1 MQFREAVVF
10 ASKLTKNGKNIPQ
23 WNCVFTIASTC
34 WNQLFL
40 QKIFRTDKLLLW
52 HYYLRFFVLILGVE
66 NQSGV
71 TRDSAILEVE
81 RREKPQIEIY
91 PSDNQNVVQGGS
103 VLFQCRVMSGIPNP
117 KITWR
122 PLNSGRSLFLFFIN

>member
-1 MQFREAVVF
+1 M
-10 ASKLTKNGKNIPQ
+10 
-23 WNCVFTIASTC
+23 
-34 WNQLFL
+34 
-40 QKIFRTDKLLLW
+40 W
-52 HYYLRFFVLILGVE
+52 HYFEFYSYLYCLLYFSFFVLILGVE

>member
-1 MQFREAVVF
+1 M
-10 ASKLTKNGKNIPQ
+10 T
-23 WNCVFTIASTC
+23 
-34 WNQLFL
+34 
-40 QKIFRTDKLLLW
+40 
-52 HYYLRFFVLILGVE
+52 FFHSYIGVE

-81 RREKPQIEIY
+81 RREKPEIEIY

-122 PLNSGRSLFLFFIN
+122 PLNGNAMAGRFDYWGCVHYICFDFVAALRLLLWGT

>member
-1 MQFREAVVF
+1 M
-10 ASKLTKNGKNIPQ
+10 
-23 WNCVFTIASTC
+23 
-34 WNQLFL
+34 
-40 QKIFRTDKLLLW
+40 
-52 HYYLRFFVLILGVE
+52 
-66 NQSGV
+66 
-71 TRDSAILEVE
+71 E

-122 PLNSGRSLFLFFIN
+122 PLNGGSENLKKSGQKKLVKSNKSISRKNVLNIFHEN

>member
-1 MQFREAVVF
+1 M
-10 ASKLTKNGKNIPQ
+10 
-23 WNCVFTIASTC
+23 
-34 WNQLFL
+34 
-40 QKIFRTDKLLLW
+40 D
-52 HYYLRFFVLILGVE
+52 FFYSYLGVE

-122 PLNSGRSLFLFFIN
+122 PLNSGESF

>member
-1 MQFREAVVF
+1 MQYREAVVF
-10 ASKLTKNGKNIPQ
+10 ASKLTKNGKNIP
-23 WNCVFTIASTC
+23 C

-40 QKIFRTDKLLLW
+40 KKIFRTDKLLLW
-52 HYYLRFFVLILGVE
+52 HYFEYYLRFFALILGVE
-66 NQSGV
+66 NQSGF

-122 PLNSGRSLFLFFIN
+122 PLNSGRSLFLFFILIKN

>member
-1 MQFREAVVF
+1 MAFFFFFEF
-10 ASKLTKNGKNIPQ
+10 HSYLYY
-23 WNCVFTIASTC
+23 
-34 WNQLFL
+34 
-40 QKIFRTDKLLLW
+40 LL
-52 HYYLRFFVLILGVE
+52 YLRFFVLILGVE

-122 PLNSGRSLFLFFIN
+122 PLNSGESF

>member
-1 MQFREAVVF
+1 M
-10 ASKLTKNGKNIPQ
+10 
-23 WNCVFTIASTC
+23 
-34 WNQLFL
+34 
-40 QKIFRTDKLLLW
+40 KIVYLLLLARLPHLLEFNLFRTDKLLLW
-52 HYYLRFFVLILGVE
+52 HYFEFYSYLYYLLYLLYLRFFVLILGVE

-122 PLNSGRSLFLFFIN
+122 PLNSGRSLFLFLLIKN

>member
-1 MQFREAVVF
+1 MKIVYLLLF
-10 ASKLTKNGKNIPQ
+10 ARLPHLLE
-23 WNCVFTIASTC
+23 ST
-34 WNQLFL
+34 FKK
-40 QKIFRTDKLLLW
+40 KIFRTDKLLLW
-52 HYYLRFFVLILGVE
+52 NYFEFYSYLYYLLYLRFFVLILGVE

-122 PLNSGRSLFLFFIN
+122 PLNSGRSLFFFC